1 MKKYIKSFGRII
13 ALMLVVTLILSLL
26 YYFNV
31 ISDKIYSYLELIFI
45 ILILYFNS
53 MRLGRS
59 VSQYSVLE
67 GVKIGGGFVLLCI
80 ILNMIFEHKFN
91 INLLVY
97 YLLIFLVPILG
108 SMKKKNK
115 KSKSYWKCNEKIDM
129 FVLYIKVI
137 KLELDVK

>member
-115 KSKSYWKCNEKIDM
+115 KSKSY
-129 FVLYIKVI
+129 
-137 KLELDVK
+137 